1 MEFITSRPDVVR
13 SNNQR
18 WLCDYWSRARAGARL
33 PAWRG
38 IDDDEF
44 AAVRADLSC
53 SDVAPANGQPRFRI
67 RFHGERVA
75 QLYGRENCIGKF
87 LDEILP
93 DAYREAALSSY
104 RHVLASR
111 LPVYTVADMR
121 DPGGRIVHYERLLLP
136 FGQNGIGRSHPGLAR
151 NREPGRRLREPRF
164 DECAAAA
171 ARLCALHD
179 DPGVRLP
186 RPTAPEVAVLVK
198 QSENQLSGC

>member
-1 MEFITSRPDVVR
+1 MGPASMEFISSRPDVVR

-18 WLCDYWSRARAGARL
+18 WLCDYWSRARAGARV

-111 LPVYTVADMR
+111 LPVYTVA
-121 DPGGRIVHYERLLLP
+121 
-136 FGQNGIGRSHPGLAR
+136 GIGNTRATSGAVVTATKATSVD
-151 NREPGRRLREPRF
+151 NTNPGRMARRRAPPPMVDLGTLGANATSACSRIGSARFTLRR
-164 DECAAAA
+164 
-171 ARLCALHD
+171 
-179 DPGVRLP
+179 
-186 RPTAPEVAVLVK
+186 APVEAGLK
-198 QSENQLSGC
+198 E